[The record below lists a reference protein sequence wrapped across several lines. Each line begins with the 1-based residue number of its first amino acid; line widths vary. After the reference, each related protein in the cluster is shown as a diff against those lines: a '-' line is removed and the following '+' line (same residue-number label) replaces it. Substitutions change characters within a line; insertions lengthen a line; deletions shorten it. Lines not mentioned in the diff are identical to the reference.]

1 MRRRNLLSLGASLA
15 LGTVTT
21 SAAAASPFG
30 IRLWDVVIVGSGLA
44 GLSAAVSARE
54 NGAENVLVIE
64 KLPILGGHSRVASG
78 SFCAVSEKRLK
89 PYGIKTTVED
99 AVKESLVIGGPEANA
114 KLLKILMKESESAMD
129 WLESMGVRWNP
140 EPYLPVGSL
149 SVCSFISHSGANGLN
164 YITHLNQRARE
175 LGVRFIFSH
184 RVNDLLTYAD
194 RSAVEGVVMR
204 TPEGNVEY
212 IRSKAVILACGG
224 FTGNISMCRAVNRNI
239 SPAMR
244 STANPTGRGLDGATG
259 DAISLAKPLNAMV
272 KDLEHIQLICYL
284 GGRMLNYS
292 GADIY
297 VNQEGR
303 RFVNEANAHAVIQ
316 KELLKQPN
324 ETLWAITDAKS
335 KKSLTVE
342 TKLEDGSVYKC
353 ADTAEIAKLI
363 GCPAEN
369 IEETLNRYNEFVRCQ
384 KDEDFAKPILLQTID
399 KPPYYIGREKLGI
412 HYCCGGLAFNEYAE
426 VLRNDGTSIAGL
438 YAAGEATGGLHGKDR
453 IGGGALT
460 ECVVFGR
467 IAGKEAANFKIG

>member
-1 MRRRNLLSLGASLA
+1 MRRRNLLSLGASIA
-15 LGTVTT
+15 LSAVTT
-21 SAAAASPFG
+21 SASATSPFG
-30 IRLWDVVIVGSGLA
+30 IRFWDVVIVGSGLA

-54 NGAENVLVIE
+54 KGAENVLVIE

-78 SFCAVSEKRLK
+78 SFCAISEKRLK

-99 AVKESLVIGGPEANA
+99 AVKECLVIGGPSANE
-114 KLLKILMKESESAMD
+114 KLLRILMEESESAMD
-129 WLESMGVRWNP
+129 WLESMGVRWDP

-149 SVCSFISHSGANGLN
+149 SVYGFISHSGANGLN

-175 LGVRFIFSH
+175 LGVRFIFSQ
-184 RVNDLLTYAD
+184 RVTDLLTYAD
-194 RSAVEGVVMR
+194 RSGVEGVVVR
-204 TPEGNVEY
+204 TPEGSVEY
-212 IRSKAVILACGG
+212 ICAKAVVLACGG
-224 FTGNISMCRAVNRNI
+224 FTGNLGMCRAVNRNI
-239 SPAMR
+239 SASMR

-259 DAISLAKPLNAMV
+259 DAVSLTKPLNVMV

-297 VNQEGR
+297 VNQEGK

-316 KELLKQPN
+316 EELLKQPN
-324 ETLWAITDAKS
+324 ATLWAITDAKS

-353 ADTAEIAKLI
+353 ANAAGIAKLI
-363 GCPAEN
+363 GCSTES
-369 IEETLNRYNEFVRCQ
+369 IEETLERYNEFVRAQ

-399 KPPYYIGREKLGI
+399 KPPFYIGREILGI
-412 HYCCGGLAFNEYAE
+412 HYCCGGIAFNEQAQ
-426 VLRNDGTSIAGL
+426 VLRNDGAPIAGL

-467 IAGKEAANFKIG
+467 IAGKEAANFK